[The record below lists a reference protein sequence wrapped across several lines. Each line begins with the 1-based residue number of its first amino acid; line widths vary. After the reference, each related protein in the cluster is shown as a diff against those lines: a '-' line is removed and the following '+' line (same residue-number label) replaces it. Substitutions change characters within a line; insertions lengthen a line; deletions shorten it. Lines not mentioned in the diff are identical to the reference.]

1 MTEQE
6 KFWENKFGDD
16 YIERNSD
23 RRLLLSKIVLFSKIL
38 RRIGPIDSVIEF
50 GCNIGLNLDA
60 ITFLIPKIQVTG
72 IEINS
77 KACESLKK
85 KNLKHFNESFLS
97 ESNYG
102 QFDLSFTK
110 GVLIH
115 TNPDKLK
122 LAYKKLYSSSRKYIL
137 IAEYYNPSP
146 VSLEYRGQKDKLF
159 KRDFA
164 GELLEMYPDL
174 KLIDYGFTHHLDAFP
189 DDDTTWFLLEKEL
202 LN

>member
-1 MTEQE
+1 MSNMTAQE

-77 KACESLKK
+77 KACEFLKM

-97 ESNYG
+97 ESDYG

-122 LAYKKLYSSSRKYIL
+122 LAYKKLYSHSRKYIL

-146 VSLEYRGQKDKLF
+146 VSIEYRGTKDKLF
-159 KRDFA
+159 KRDVA
-164 GELLEMYPDL
+164 GEMLEMYPDL
-174 KLIDYGFTHHLDAFP
+174 KLIDYGFTYHLDTFP
-189 DDDTTWFLLEKEL
+189 DDDITWFLLEK
-202 LN
+202 

>member
-6 KFWENKFGDD
+6 KFWADKFGDE
-16 YIERNSD
+16 YIDRNSD
-23 RRLLLSKIVLFSKIL
+23 RKLLLSKLNLFSKIL
-38 RRIGPIDSVIEF
+38 RRTGAIGSAIEF

-60 ITFLIPKIQVTG
+60 ITFLIPKVHVTG

-77 KACESLKK
+77 KACETLKK

-97 ESNYG
+97 DNDYG

-115 TNPDKLK
+115 TNPEKLE
-122 LAYKKLYSSSRKYIL
+122 LAYKKLYSHSRKYIL
-137 IAEYYNPSP
+137 IVEYYNSSP
-146 VSLEYRGQKDKLF
+146 VSIEYRGEIDRLF

-164 GELLEMYPDL
+164 GEMLEIYPDL
-174 KLIDYGFTHHLDAFP
+174 KLIDYGFTYHRDFFP
-189 DDDTTWFLLEKEL
+189 DDDTTWFLLEKK
-202 LN
+202 N

>member
-1 MTEQE
+1 MSKMTEQE
-6 KFWENKFGDD
+6 KFWEDKFGDK

-23 RRLLLSKIVLFSKIL
+23 EKLLLSKIVLFSKIL
-38 RRIGPIDSVIEF
+38 RRMGAIDSVIEF

-77 KACESLKK
+77 KACKSLKK
-85 KNLKHFNESFLS
+85 KNFKHFNESFLS
-97 ESNYG
+97 ESDYG

-122 LAYKKLYSSSRKYIL
+122 LAYKKLYSHSRKYIL

-146 VSLEYRGQKDKLF
+146 VSIEYRGQKDKLF

-164 GELLEMYPDL
+164 GEMLEMYPDL
-174 KLIDYGFTHHLDAFP
+174 KLIDYGFTYHLDAFP
-189 DDDTTWFLLEKEL
+189 DDDTTWFLLEK
-202 LN
+202 